1 MSTSH
6 ANNTPDPLQSASLRS
21 RGWLHG
27 LIGLYWNKDVA
38 KEEYIN
44 PVTPDEVIR
53 GIFNDNSVY
62 LKNFKMIFP
71 QKSLNFQSIFIIE

>member
-1 MSTSH
+1 M
-6 ANNTPDPLQSASLRS
+6 
-21 RGWLHG
+21 
-27 LIGLYWNKDVA
+27 A